1 MNFLVDT
8 CAISELV
15 RPTPDKNVLK
25 WFKSVD
31 EQILFLSVITIGEI
45 KKGISR
51 LPLSH
56 KRDGLT
62 KWLENDLRER
72 FYGRIIGIDSSIA
85 ILWGDLLGKAESDG
99 KPLSAIDALIAATAL
114 NNNMKIATR
123 NSADFSGTGV
133 SVFDPWI
140 G

>member
-15 RPTPDKNVLK
+15 RPNPDKNVLR
-25 WFKSVD
+25 WFKSVN
-31 EQILFLSVITIGEI
+31 EQSLFLCVITMGEI

-51 LPLSH
+51 LPVSK
-56 KRDGLT
+56 KRETLT
-62 KWLENDLRER
+62 NWLEDDLEER
-72 FYGRIIGIDSSIA
+72 FSGRIINIDSSIA

-99 KPLSAIDALIAATAL
+99 KPLSSIDALIAATAL
-114 NNNMKIATR
+114 DNNLTIATR
-123 NSADFSGTGV
+123 NSVDFLGTGV
-133 SVFDPWI
+133 SILNPWI